1 MRMLKYN
8 SFTTVWVLAMLMSRD
23 IYGLIHAIGPASLY
37 AGLDGSEDVG
47 LWT

>member
-1 MRMLKYN
+1 MLKYN
-8 SFTTVWVLAMLMSRD
+8 SFATVWVLAMLISRD
-23 IYGLIHAIGPASLY
+23 IYRLIHAIGHASLY